1 MANTQNISV
10 SQVPLPQKRGLDVD
24 TRRRIENTS
33 IESFGDIEI
42 GRDIYE
48 TTIGIKP
55 PDEMLTKKG
64 FPVLLFLVMI
74 VFDILDIIVGLFDVT
89 GVVWVIRILFLNILP
104 VIIILLWCGRTGKI
118 YKKELTSKLNKMME
132 LAQRQGGNDM
142 KKLAGGKR
150 MERMILKLLN
160 KVLKKRVFKKI
171 LKYFIAA
178 LIPIIAFFSLWSVFV
193 VSFHRDRNKLAEKTN
208 SGFKDMYR
216 LQNQQDQL

>member
-74 VFDILDIIVGLFDVT
+74 VL
-89 GVVWVIRILFLNILP
+89 
-104 VIIILLWCGRTGKI
+104 I
-118 YKKELTSKLNKMME
+118 Y
-132 LAQRQGGNDM
+132 
-142 KKLAGGKR
+142 
-150 MERMILKLLN
+150 
-160 KVLKKRVFKKI
+160 
-171 LKYFIAA
+171 
-178 LIPIIAFFSLWSVFV
+178 
-193 VSFHRDRNKLAEKTN
+193 
-208 SGFKDMYR
+208 
-216 LQNQQDQL
+216 

>member
-33 IESFGDIEI
+33 IKSFGDIEI

-74 VFDILDIIVGLFDVT
+74 VFDILDIIVGFFDVSGIT
-89 GVVWVIRILFLNILP
+89 WVIRIILLNLLP
-104 VIIILLWCGRTGKI
+104 IVIILFWTKKTAKS
-118 YKKELTSKLNKMME
+118 YEKELTSKLESMFRQ
-132 LAQRQGGNDM
+132 AQRTAGTDM
-142 KKLAGGKR
+142 KKLSGGKR
-150 MERMILKLLN
+150 MKRLILKLLN
-160 KVLKKRVFKKI
+160 KVLRRAVFKKI

-193 VSFHRDRNKLAEKTN
+193 YFFHKDRNKLAKKIN